1 MQLLHTSWNI
11 HYIHVEP
18 LHHCVPSIGN
28 YYNQRNIEIVAK
40 LCSIKM
46 KNFGPKTFKIWPK
59 RAAIGERSIPTP
71 FAVGKRVCDGARNFD
86 VKVFVRFGKSFA
98 VGRGKRERENGRNSK
113 WERERYGS
121 VCVRECTDRQNV
133 PATIRRERERKCI
146 ENSCAL
152 GNARDRDLVCV

>member
-1 MQLLHTSWNI
+1 M
-11 HYIHVEP
+11 
-18 LHHCVPSIGN
+18 
-28 YYNQRNIEIVAK
+28 
-40 LCSIKM
+40 
-46 KNFGPKTFKIWPK
+46 PK

-133 PATIRRERERKCI
+133 PATIRRERERESVLRI
-146 ENSCAL
+146 
-152 GNARDRDLVCV
+152 VVH